1 MKIWYD
7 VRNICEVNFLKTL
20 ILSFPNH
27 EFVVTVRDYAK
38 ADQLLETMG
47 ISFTKVGGHSQGNLI
62 SKFITTIFRMINLM
76 LYVPPYDVSIGRDG
90 FFTLLVSKLRNKPS
104 ILFSQAGV
112 GIFERGNYL
121 FRLADYLVCPK
132 HSNLSVIKKIGINK
146 EKIFFFD
153 GWIELLSINDYKPNS
168 SFLSQIGLSE
178 GYILFRPPAYHSLDV
193 SNSSTKKLIRFT
205 KEVLLTLSLTKKQIL
220 FVGRYE
226 NDNLFTNGIKNVTNL
241 NSPVNGLDLIWFSS
255 MVVTGSGTFARE
267 AAGLSKKSVSF
278 YDYSNYDDFLPVDKY
293 LISNNKIFNSL
304 NSSDIYRHITNTNVS
319 EGNKELAVSTKNQ
332 ILSIVREIF
341 NSHDPEKNV

>member
-1 MKIWYD
+1 M
-7 VRNICEVNFLKTL
+7 
-20 ILSFPNH
+20 
-27 EFVVTVRDYAK
+27 
-38 ADQLLETMG
+38 
-47 ISFTKVGGHSQGNLI
+47 
-62 SKFITTIFRMINLM
+62 
-76 LYVPPYDVSIGRDG
+76 
-90 FFTLLVSKLRNKPS
+90 
-104 ILFSQAGV
+104 
-112 GIFERGNYL
+112 
-121 FRLADYLVCPK
+121 
-132 HSNLSVIKKIGINK
+132 
-146 EKIFFFD
+146 
-153 GWIELLSINDYKPNS
+153 SINDYKPNS

-205 KEVLLTLSLTKKQIL
+205 KELLLTLSLTKKQIL

-304 NSSDIYRHITNTNVS
+304 NSSDIYRHITIQMYRRKKVS
-319 EGNKELAVSTKNQ
+319 SLNRQ
-332 ILSIVREIF
+332 ILSIVRRFLIAMTQKKQSKKKF
-341 NSHDPEKNV
+341 TVILSHDVDTLIKVITTYKILQNFISYHLKYFLN